1 MSTNRLA
8 SLPKRLAH
16 AREAAGLNR
25 SALAL
30 RAGLNPSHV
39 RLIEEGEREDPTGT
53 TLAKLAEALEVSLDW
68 LVRGIGP
75 APRRKSRRAPAAP
88 ATDAVALEHD
98 ATSAPDAAVA

>member
-8 SLPKRLAH
+8 SLPRRLAH
-16 AREAAGLNR
+16 ARKAAGLNR

-53 TLAKLAEALEVSLDW
+53 TLAKLAEALGVSLDW
-68 LVRGIGP
+68 LVRGIGVGP
-75 APRRKSRRAPAAP
+75 APRSPASAPAD
-88 ATDAVALEHD
+88 DAVTLEHD
-98 ATSAPDAAVA
+98 AAATPDAAVA